1 MLVRALRQPVRQ
13 AQMHRLG
20 FSTHTAW
27 RQASPLNSHLPSSS
41 YQVVVIG
48 GGSGGLAVSA
58 TLASRLG
65 KGNVAVVEPSD
76 THYYQPLWT
85 FVGGGLKDF
94 DQSCLPMRDVIPD
107 KADWLQTRVAQV
119 LPESN
124 QVLLASGQTVS
135 YQYLVVAAGIQTNWQ
150 KIKGLD
156 ESLLGTHGIASN
168 YSATGV
174 SHTYPLLQQV
184 AQQAATA
191 TSSSASPRQ
200 LLFTMPSTPIKCAGA
215 PQKIMYLA
223 DEILCREGANRNAYR
238 IDYFTGIGK
247 IFAIQKYAD
256 KLLAICRDRGLN
268 LHYHYDLT
276 EIRPFQR
283 QAVFTRNATAP
294 ATTNGPLPSP
304 IPTET
309 LPTRA
314 QVQSEGNDHQI
325 TVDYDFIHVTPP
337 MSAPDFLRKT
347 PALVNAGGWVDVDAK
362 TLQHVRFPNVFSLGD
377 CSSLPTSKTAAAAAA
392 ESWVVKENLLH
403 LIRHHDSTSALPA
416 QYDGYTSCP
425 LVTGK
430 NKLVLAEFNGYEGTP
445 LETLPFNQ
453 AQESNSAYQL
463 TAHVIPQIYWQGMVR
478 GMWHGPSTIRSAFK
492 PVAAMTKS
500 SD

>member
-1 MLVRALRQPVRQ
+1 MLVRALRQPVRKAQ
-13 AQMHRLG
+13 AHRLA
-20 FSTHTAW
+20 FSTHSVW
-27 RQASPLNSHLPSSS
+27 RQASPLNSHSSPS

-58 TLASRLG
+58 TLASQLG
-65 KGNVAVVEPSD
+65 KGNVAVVEPSN

-85 FVGGGLKDF
+85 FVGDF
-94 DQSCLPMRDVIPD
+94 DQSCIPMRDVIPD
-107 KADWLQTRVAQV
+107 RADWLQTRVAQV
-119 LPESN
+119 LPERN
-124 QVLLASGQTVS
+124 QVQLASGQTVS

-174 SHTYPLLQQV
+174 PHTYPLLRQM
-184 AQQAATA
+184 AQATAAATA
-191 TSSSASPRQ
+191 TSPSASPRQ

-223 DEILCREGANRNAYR
+223 DEILRREGTHRNSYR

-276 EIRPFQR
+276 EIRPLQR
-283 QAVFTRNATAP
+283 QAVFTRNAAAP
-294 ATTNGPLPSP
+294 ATNYGASSTSPLPL
-304 IPTET
+304 EN

-314 QVQSEGNDHQI
+314 QVQGEGNDHQI

-347 PALVNAGGWVDVDAK
+347 PSLVNAGGWVDVDAK
-362 TLQHVRFPNVFSLGD
+362 TLQHTRFPNVFSLGD

-392 ESWVVKENLLH
+392 ESWVVKQNLLH
-403 LIRHHDSTSALPA
+403 LIRHHDSTAALPA

-430 NKLVLAEFNGYEGTP
+430 NKLVLAEFNGYKGMP

-453 AQESNSAYQL
+453 AQESNVAYQL

-478 GMWHGPSTIRSAFK
+478 GMWHGPSTVRSALK
-492 PVAAMTKS
+492 PVAALTKS